1 MQVESQDL
9 NPKYIREYRSTLY
22 VGMAARKKMAAH
34 TFQLQVM
41 S

>member
-1 MQVESQDL
+1 
-9 NPKYIREYRSTLY
+9 
-22 VGMAARKKMAAH
+22 MAAIKIIMIALESMVVCRNGMKQNGSKMAAH